1 MNAEARWLHQG
12 FFVLGD
18 ERDNFTRAV
27 RDELK
32 ESLGLALKIRGYPS
46 RQGLWQHTKWWHEG
60 GPSYSEAQFC
70 AQISKEY
77 PVLSLG
83 VSVEKGIEGGADS
96 EDEMDR
102 PSWDWPRFVRHA
114 EAIFSVDVP
123 RISTHL
129 GQPVSL
135 RINVWREGA
144 ETRAFSW
151 LAGQWYERHKGSRC
165 LPTWRVMFQTS
176 TAARRLGLQ
185 PTWLKTSL
193 LQRPISSHP
202 GGPPTFSWRSTRS
215 EGAFAGEV
223 RANPQM
229 EPTRRWRATARGSS
243 ATLGRIAKMSSLDG
257 ISLRTP
263 RDLREKLEADF
274 TRLSGAQPAS
284 ATAQYA
290 VFDFFVS
297 AFHSRT
303 GCTMRPANH
312 FPLVVPTRTG
322 NSSSTSQWCQAL
334 LC

>member
-18 ERDNFTRAV
+18 ERANFTRAV

-70 AQISKEY
+70 ARISKEY

-83 VSVEKGIEGGADS
+83 LSVEKGIEGGADS

-102 PSWDWPRFVRHA
+102 PSWDWPRFVRDA
-114 EAIFSVDVP
+114 EAIFSDDVP

-151 LAGQWYERHKGSRC
+151 LAGQWYERHKG
-165 LPTWRVMFQTS
+165 
-176 TAARRLGLQ
+176 TAVSADLAGYVSDVDRRRASWVAAYLAQDVAPSEADQLTPRRTADILMAFDSIRRRLRG
-185 PTWLKTSL
+185 
-193 LQRPISSHP
+193 R
-202 GGPPTFSWRSTRS
+202 
-215 EGAFAGEV
+215 GAG
-223 RANPQM
+223 
-229 EPTRRWRATARGSS
+229 
-243 ATLGRIAKMSSLDG
+243 
-257 ISLRTP
+257 
-263 RDLREKLEADF
+263 
-274 TRLSGAQPAS
+274 
-284 ATAQYA
+284 
-290 VFDFFVS
+290 
-297 AFHSRT
+297 
-303 GCTMRPANH
+303 
-312 FPLVVPTRTG
+312 
-322 NSSSTSQWCQAL
+322 
-334 LC
+334 